1 MSLGNRGSSQE
12 AAWKLPRVDVIV
24 GYLSEV
30 TKYESFSGFASLRV
44 DLECGCSLW
53 SPENATR
60 RLSGM
65 TYTQDWIFILA
76 QTILFMFSDQD
87 RPVRLP
93 SQAAEHGE
101 AADLIIVQFG
111 RGSHKRARHDDGVLP
126 HHLLNRMIPAER
138 KLSCG
143 I

>member
-1 MSLGNRGSSQE
+1 MKAFPASP
-12 AAWKLPRVDVIV
+12 AF
-24 GYLSEV
+24 
-30 TKYESFSGFASLRV
+30 ESTWSVAVVSGLR
-44 DLECGCSLW
+44 
-53 SPENATR
+53 ENATR

-126 HHLLNRMIPAER
+126 HHLLKRMIPAER